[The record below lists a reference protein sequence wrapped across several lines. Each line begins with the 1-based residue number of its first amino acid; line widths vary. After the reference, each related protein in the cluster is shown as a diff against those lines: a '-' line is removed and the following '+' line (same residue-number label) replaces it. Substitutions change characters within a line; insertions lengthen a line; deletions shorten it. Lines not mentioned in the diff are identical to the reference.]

1 MGKFEKLLEKLFFD
15 IRSSGGNCGVDR
27 LYQKAAAKN
36 PKITRQDVKDWLSG
50 VETYTLFK
58 PVKRKFNR
66 LPILVDNIDEQWQAD
81 LMDVSWWKQYN
92 DGVCFLLV
100 VVDVLS
106 RYAWAIPLKDKSAS
120 SVTSAFSSI
129 IALGRVPAKLQTDQG
144 KEFLNRSFKSL
155 MAEHNINHFTTT
167 NDEIKCAI
175 VERLNRTLREKI
187 YRYMQ
192 DRRPIDT

>member
-1 MGKFEKLLEKLFFD
+1 MGKFEKLLEKLYFD
-15 IRSSGGNCGVDR
+15 IESSGGYCGVDR

-92 DGVCFLLV
+92 DGVFFLLV

-106 RYAWAIPLKDKSAS
+106 RYA
-120 SVTSAFSSI
+120 
-129 IALGRVPAKLQTDQG
+129 
-144 KEFLNRSFKSL
+144 
-155 MAEHNINHFTTT
+155 
-167 NDEIKCAI
+167 
-175 VERLNRTLREKI
+175 
-187 YRYMQ
+187 
-192 DRRPIDT
+192 